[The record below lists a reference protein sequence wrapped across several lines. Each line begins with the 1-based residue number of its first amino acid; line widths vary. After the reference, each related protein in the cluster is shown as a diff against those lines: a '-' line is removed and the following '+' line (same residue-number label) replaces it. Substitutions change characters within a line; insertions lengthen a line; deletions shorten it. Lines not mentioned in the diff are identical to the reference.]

1 MATLGEVT
9 SKEIKMTSLGSY
21 KTMPLKKSP
30 EKNIFS
36 NMQTSVIT
44 DPIDPKRISKDFF
57 ANRLTMRSAIKAG
70 VVFFTTLGSYYL
82 AKTTGIFSYFGWG
95 EKNSNLKDVDSRE
108 IMEVKSKLMVNL

>member
-36 NMQTSVIT
+36 NMQY
-44 DPIDPKRISKDFF
+44 
-57 ANRLTMRSAIKAG
+57 ANIGYNRSHR
-70 VVFFTTLGSYYL
+70 S
-82 AKTTGIFSYFGWG
+82 
-95 EKNSNLKDVDSRE
+95 
-108 IMEVKSKLMVNL
+108 